1 MLITRLYTVALKSYP
16 DYPLGGIKAKTLQ
29 EAKDL
34 FLKITVEVFTPTLTF
49 KNDDREYYTLKTRG
63 VSFSKDLV
71 LTGDFYETK
80 QGARRLLSQAV
91 VLSDNGILLFVANPM
106 SNNSPTNGVAWF
118 TTGRMREGNYFEVI
132 STDKKRRGW
141 ISGSGAS
148 FGKEWYGFR
157 TESTKPYVKPTTTT
171 QTNTQVVAPVVV
183 KPTQVIVPVAVKPT
197 VKPLINQGYDNTFF
211 VLEPPKEEKS
221 NLLPIL
227 GLLLSAFTLFK

>member
-1 MLITRLYTVALKSYP
+1 MLITRLYTVELKNVPNYA
-16 DYPLGGIKAKTLQ
+16 LGGIKAKTLQ

-34 FLKITVEVFTPTLTF
+34 FTKWTVEVFTPTLTF

-63 VSFSKDLV
+63 ISFAKDLV
-71 LTGDFYETK
+71 LTGDFYDTK
-80 QGARRLLSQAV
+80 QGARRLLSQAS
-91 VLSDNGILLFVANPM
+91 VLSDNNAPLYIANPTN
-106 SNNSPTNGVAWF
+106 NNSTTNGVSWF

-141 ISGSGAS
+141 ISGQGAS

-157 TESTKPYVKPTTTT
+157 VESTKPYVAPTTTT
-171 QTNTQVVAPVVV
+171 QTPTTTTAPVV

-211 VLEPPKEEKS
+211 VVEPPKQDKS
-221 NLLPIL
+221 SVLTVL
-227 GLLLSAFTLFK
+227 GLILTGLTLLK